1 MYRGDLM
8 QYSDGSNEVF
18 SGYYTSRPGLKKNV
32 KVASALLHAQNKL
45 FAKEVLRQEAND
57 TEVKEILQAKSK
69 VLDALG
75 ILNAHNSIS
84 GGANEIVV
92 RDFNAR
98 LKTALDASSPV
109 YNRLV
114 ASEVRR

>member
-45 FAKEVLRQEAND
+45 FAMEALRQEAND
-57 TEVKEILQAKSK
+57 TEIEELLKAKEK
-69 VLDALG
+69 VLDVLG

-98 LKTALDASSPV
+98 LKSSLVASSQV

-114 ASEVRR
+114 A

>member
-1 MYRGDLM
+1 MYTGDLM

-18 SGYYTSRPGLKKNV
+18 TGYYTSRPGLKKNV

-45 FAKEVLRQEAND
+45 FSMEVLRQEATD
-57 TEVKEILQAKSK
+57 AQIDQLLAAKAQ

>member
-1 MYRGDLM
+1 M
-8 QYSDGSNEVF
+8 QFSDGSNEVF
-18 SGYYTSRPGLKKNV
+18 TGYYTSRPGLKKNV

-45 FAKEVLRQEAND
+45 FATEVLRQEAND
-57 TEVKEILQAKSK
+57 AEIEELLKAKET

-98 LKTALDASSPV
+98 LKTALNTSGQV

-114 ASEVRR
+114 A